1 MAWDCLR
8 FRKLEILWE
17 SAYFLGKSIFVK
29 SNVYHRNLLV
39 LRSFWQ
45 NTRRDCWKWTWFAAI
60 KTGARLWSREFWSP
74 WNSAVSSLSTSWSA
88 GGSCYN
94 LVSRLFVTGLFYFIL
109 LRWFGIQGL
118 RGDIRVQFL
127 LTGVLEAEC
136 KPERSCDTKLQEG
149 WWKAAMGQQIPAQ
162 KPDGCD
168 PPRSHQGWMVT

>member
-39 LRSFWQ
+39 LRRFWQ
-45 NTRRDCWKWTWFAAI
+45 NTCRDCWKWTWFAAI

-74 WNSAVSSLSTSWSA
+74 WSSAVSSLSTSWSA

-127 LTGVLEAEC
+127 LIGVLEAEC

-149 WWKAAMGQQIPAQ
+149 WWKAAVGQQIPAQ